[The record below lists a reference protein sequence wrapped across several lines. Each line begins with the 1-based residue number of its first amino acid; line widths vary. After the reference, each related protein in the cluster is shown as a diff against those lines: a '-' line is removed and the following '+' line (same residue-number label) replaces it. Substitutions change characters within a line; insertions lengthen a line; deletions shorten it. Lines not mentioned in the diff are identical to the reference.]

1 MKHLTATA
9 LALMTLPLAAS
20 AETAEEREARCA
32 AQGDIMAKAAEMRLE
47 RRSEKRAKAE
57 LAETVDEQM
66 KTSVPL
72 LVGYVYT
79 LSRKDLKGV
88 DVRAN
93 FVEQCTGAVID

>member
-1 MKHLTATA
+1 MKSLIGIA
-9 LALMTLPLAAS
+9 LALMTLPFAAL

-32 AQGDIMAKAAEMRLE
+32 AQGDIMAMAAEMRLE

-57 LAETVDEQM
+57 LLETVDEQM